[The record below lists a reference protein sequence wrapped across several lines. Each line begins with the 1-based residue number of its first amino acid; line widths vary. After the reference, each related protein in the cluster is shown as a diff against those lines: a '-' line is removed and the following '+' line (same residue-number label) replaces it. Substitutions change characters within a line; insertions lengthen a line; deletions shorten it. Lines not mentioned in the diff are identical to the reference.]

1 MDLGRATTAAR
12 VERAVRAAE
21 VKARVVKAV
30 ATATVVEW
38 AVARVTEPYGFTQP
52 AGT

>member
-1 MDLGRATTAAR
+1 VDLGPATTVAR
-12 VERAVRAAE
+12 VAAVRAVE